1 MRGVGTGPDE
11 RPKVRSRIGVPRH
24 NITISSRD
32 ATHVPLQY
40 VRTRLSALVGQ
51 KLDVEVRLTEGPGNV
66 PLL

>member
-11 RPKVRSRIGVPRH
+11 RPKVRSRIGAPRH
-24 NITISSRD
+24 NITISGLD
-32 ATHVPLQY
+32 ATHVPLPY
-40 VRTRLSALVGQ
+40 VRTRLSALVGK